1 MEYINNDEIL
11 NEKIKLKYSTLNEY
25 FNEKEKDLISINNI
39 MKIFSINWTEMF
51 WIDFFKLSLHKRKIC
66 ESISCPVIL

>member
-1 MEYINNDEIL
+1 MIIRLLKIIIIFLIEKLMEYINNDEIL

-39 MKIFSINWTEMF
+39 
-51 WIDFFKLSLHKRKIC
+51 
-66 ESISCPVIL
+66 